1 MFRKQDDLLVKAVI
15 FILLLKYDQKY
26 LQVDITYERLLNMF
40 DLCFVV
46 KCGVIY
52 RTKKR
57 PKVRVRVQKPKTG
70 CKLD

>member
-1 MFRKQDDLLVKAVI
+1 MFRKQDDLLVKTVI

-26 LQVDITYERLLNMF
+26 LQVDITYERLLNIF

-46 KCGVIY
+46 KSGVIY

-57 PKVRVRVQKPKTG
+57 PKVRVRVQQPKTG